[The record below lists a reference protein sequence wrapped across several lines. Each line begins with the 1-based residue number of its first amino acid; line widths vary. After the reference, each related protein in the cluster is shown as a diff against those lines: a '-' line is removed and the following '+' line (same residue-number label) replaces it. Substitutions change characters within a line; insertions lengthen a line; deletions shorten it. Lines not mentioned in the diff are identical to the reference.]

1 MIRLNEQHRMKAKSP
16 DDMMIWPDRTMA
28 TREEIDRGDYHF
40 MSDDYRL
47 ATDEEIK
54 AMEQQ
59 E

>member
-1 MIRLNEQHRMKAKSP
+1 MKEKSP
-16 DDMMIWPDRTMA
+16 DDMMIWPDGTMA

-54 AMEQQ
+54 AMEKQG
-59 E
+59 